1 MMAGN
6 QAELKDETVNDTPGD
21 EEAEVLVKTMA
32 DTPKEIMAEALI
44 LVPPYISEEADAD
57 INQDI
62 LVAAMAAAVV
72 DRMNQKLP

>member
-1 MMAGN
+1 MAGN

-44 LVPPYISEEADAD
+44 LVLPYILEEADAD

>member
-1 MMAGN
+1 MAGN

-21 EEAEVLVKTMA
+21 MEAEVLVKTMA

-44 LVPPYISEEADAD
+44 LVPPYILEEADAD

-62 LVAAMAAAVV
+62 LVAEMAAAVV

>member
-1 MMAGN
+1 M
-6 QAELKDETVNDTPGD
+6 
-21 EEAEVLVKTMA
+21 LVKTMA
-32 DTPKEIMAEALI
+32 DTAKEIMAEALI

-72 DRMNQKLP
+72 DRMDHKLP